1 VPRIEVT
8 LPDQIDD
15 EIARFIEEGE
25 FVNRDEAVEQLLNAG
40 LQAYDV
46 NEDDEPG
53 DIGEYGMS
61 QDPLGS
67 SEDDDRGF

>member
-15 EIARFIEEGE
+15 EIARFIEQGE

-40 LQAYDV
+40 LNAYDV
-46 NEDDEPG
+46 HDDEEPG
-53 DIGEYGMS
+53 EVGGYGMAD
-61 QDPLGS
+61 DPLGS
-67 SEDDDRGF
+67 TEDDDPAF